1 MLGNV
6 SKTGGVLPPAAAVAA
21 PLKNHK
27 AAEALA
33 RAQVVLIDGAK
44 PAYTLPR
51 SSGALDALARAETV
65 ISFASFLDDSGAWS
79 DLLLPDHHTLESEVA
94 LVPAV
99 SARTAV
105 AVATPFLRP
114 LYDTR
119 PGEKPLADLARR
131 LDVEYRAVTAKDIA
145 QPPLDG
151 QTTHRE
157 GAGRG

>member
-6 SKTGGVLPPAAAVAA
+6 AKPGGVLAPAAAVAA
-21 PLKNHK
+21 PMKNHK

-33 RAQVVLIDGAK
+33 RAQVVLIDGAN

-65 ISFASFLDDSGAWS
+65 ITFASFLDDSGAWS
-79 DLLLPDHHTLESEVA
+79 DLLLPDHHTLETEVS

-99 SARTAV
+99 SAQPAV
-105 AVATPFLRP
+105 AVGTPFVRP

-119 PGEKPLADLARR
+119 PVENALGNMARKRDGEH
-131 LDVEYRAVTAKDIA
+131 E
-145 QPPLDG
+145 
-151 QTTHRE
+151 
-157 GAGRG
+157 AGHSR

>member
-94 LVPAV
+94 LLPAV
-99 SARTAV
+99 SPQQAV
-105 AVATPFLRP
+105 AVATPFVRP
-114 LYDTR
+114 LYAAR
-119 PGEKPLADLARR
+119 PAEKTLADLARR
-131 LDVEYRAVTAKDIA
+131 WDVGYPAVLAKDMP
-145 QPPLDG
+145 QLS
-151 QTTHRE
+151 
-157 GAGRG
+157 